1 MHQHTSEGTVAN
13 ITYLRCEPVQ
23 HYSSLSSYMNSIGAE
38 GLIFLLYMGLINS
51 SNFIGIILLSKI
63 AAAE

>member
-1 MHQHTSEGTVAN
+1 
-13 ITYLRCEPVQ
+13 
-23 HYSSLSSYMNSIGAE
+23 MNSIGAE